1 MNELEKR
8 NEVILYGQK
17 LLATG
22 LVQGTW
28 GNLSL
33 RLDQDRFLITPSG
46 MNYETL
52 QPEDICIVRI
62 SNGEFEGRRKPSS
75 ERELHRLI
83 MQNYPE
89 VKAVIHTHSLYC
101 QVFAAAGKSLP
112 AIDSE
117 FIKSFPLGL
126 ECTKHELAGTLA
138 LAQEAV
144 KTIGTNK
151 GCLLANHGVVLLGNS
166 LSEALALAL
175 NAESG
180 ACDFL
185 DRD

>member
-1 MNELEKR
+1 MNELEGRK
-8 NEVILYGQK
+8 EIIIYGKK
-17 LLATG
+17 LLDTG

-33 RLDQDRFLITPSG
+33 RLDEDHLLITPSG
-46 MNYETL
+46 MNYRTL
-52 QPEDICIVRI
+52 EPEDICKIEI
-62 SNGEFEGRRKPSS
+62 SSGKYEGRRKPSS

-83 MQNYPE
+83 MLNYPE

-101 QVFAAAGKSLP
+101 QVFAAAQKRLP
-112 AIDSE
+112 AIEPE
-117 FIKSFPLGL
+117 FLKACPLGL
-126 ECTKHELAGTLA
+126 ECTKHELSGTVA

-144 KTIGTNK
+144 RTIGKSK

-175 NAESG
+175 NAEN
-180 ACDFL
+180 AARDFL